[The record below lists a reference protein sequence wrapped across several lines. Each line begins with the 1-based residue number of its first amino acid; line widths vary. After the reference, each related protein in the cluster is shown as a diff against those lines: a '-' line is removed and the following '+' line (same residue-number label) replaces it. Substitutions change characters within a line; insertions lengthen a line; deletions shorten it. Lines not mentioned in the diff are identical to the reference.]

1 MGHGSGTDVPT
12 EQKKP
17 EGHRNPVGLSTGEGS
32 EAPPMQTY
40 PAAHGPVGIAL
51 PRKKNKSHLRGLIS
65 LFYCI
70 TAKKK
75 KVKS

>member
-51 PRKKNKSHLRGLIS
+51 PRKKTNH
-65 LFYCI
+65 
-70 TAKKK
+70 T
-75 KVKS
+75 